1 MKIRGFE
8 IAKGYEE
15 NQHVVL
21 PHRKTKGSAG
31 YDLTIV
37 EAITL
42 EPGARGLAKT
52 GLKAYMQDNE
62 VLEVYIRS
70 SIGMKQGVWLPNSV
84 GIIDADYYGNSDND
98 GHIMI
103 ALYNSTEQ
111 AITFQ
116 AGDRL
121 AQAIFKTYLTI
132 DGEDDQYFKT
142 RTGGFGSTGV

>member
-8 IAKGYEE
+8 IAKGFEQ
-15 NQHVVL
+15 NVHVVL

-37 EAITL
+37 EPITL
-42 EPGARGLAKT
+42 QPGQRGLAKT

-70 SIGMKQGVWLPNSV
+70 SIGMKKGVWLPNSV
-84 GIIDADYYGNSDND
+84 GIIDADYYGNSEND

-103 ALYNSTEQ
+103 ALYNSTEEV
-111 AITFQ
+111 ITFE
-116 AGDRL
+116 AGERL
-121 AQAIFKTYLTI
+121 AQAIFKSYLTI
-132 DGEDDQYFKT
+132 DGEDDRFFDT

>member
-8 IAKGYEE
+8 IAKGYETNE
-15 NQHVVL
+15 YVVL

-31 YDLTIV
+31 YDLVIV
-37 EAITL
+37 EDITL
-42 EPGARGLAKT
+42 APNARGLAKT
-52 GLKAYMQDNE
+52 GLKAYMQDDE

-70 SIGMKQGVWLPNSV
+70 SVGMKQGVCLANSV

-103 ALYNSTEQ
+103 ALYNSSNQ
-111 AITFQ
+111 AVTFK

-121 AQAIFKTYLTI
+121 AQAIFKKYLTI

-142 RTGGFGSTGV
+142 RTGGFGSTGA